1 MFFKKYIVHENK
13 LSEQLSDDSLY
24 KKKLIQMETPAKTH
38 PIYTGLV
45 LGLLVYSW
53 IFFIVLF
60 YKQINQSALYNLK
73 LAISFGC
80 IILLVLAFGF
90 VIKKIILLGL
100 TQHIVVIHTLYLH

>member
-53 IFFIVLF
+53 IFLLFCFISKL
-60 YKQINQSALYNLK
+60 INQRYT
-73 LAISFGC
+73 I
-80 IILLVLAFGF
+80 
-90 VIKKIILLGL
+90 
-100 TQHIVVIHTLYLH
+100 